1 MLNVHTALLI
11 VFSLALIESAFW
23 TSTYLDINITGEAFC
38 CPYPPLV
45 TTSFVL
51 QVIRQTFARSLLL
64 VVSLGYGIVR
74 PKLLNSEWTAIVIV
88 TILYF
93 FSALAEQIDVI
104 VLGNTRHVNEKQSKS
119 NSLLLI
125 PEFIMDVIFLTWIYF
140 AITSTIRIL
149 TQFRQTEK
157 LKIYEHLI
165 SIIGIFVVLFSII
178 SIIVILDDSHMIDWP
193 WQLTWMQQ
201 AIWELLNFSVLA
213 AIAIVTKPHGKRNS
227 KNYLEL

>member
-1 MLNVHTALLI
+1 M
-11 VFSLALIESAFW
+11 
-23 TSTYLDINITGEAFC
+23 
-38 CPYPPLV
+38 
-45 TTSFVL
+45 
-51 QVIRQTFARSLLL
+51 
-64 VVSLGYGIVR
+64 
-74 PKLLNSEWTAIVIV
+74 IV

-213 AIAIVTKPHGKRNS
+213 AIAIVTKPHGKRNLI
-227 KNYLEL
+227 KML